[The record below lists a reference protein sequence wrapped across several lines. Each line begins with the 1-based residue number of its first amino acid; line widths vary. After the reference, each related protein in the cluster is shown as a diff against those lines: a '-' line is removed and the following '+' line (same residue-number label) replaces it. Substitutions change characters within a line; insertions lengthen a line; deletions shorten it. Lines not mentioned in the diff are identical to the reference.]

1 MILART
7 LRLASAKATEREMER
22 TCLLDLV
29 RLRADKSYVPF
40 YGADPI
46 NYKIT
51 TKEKKVG
58 L

>member
-1 MILART
+1 